1 MNRSLMV
8 SCISAL
14 LVLTLTPAAPAAAVG
29 LFTADSRQYGPSKM
43 DIVIRETERRP
54 RSSLV
59 EISIRD
65 VGSSVGSSF
74 FLLCSLRN
82 LARERGY
89 PRYIAK
95 AEDFPVRRT
104 WLVAFLSG
112 PADDPVRADRELAR
126 FNSPLPVIDLEQ
138 FAPICDRMVKTE

>member
-1 MNRSLMV
+1 MKKRVLYP
-8 SCISAL
+8 CL
-14 LVLTLTPAAPAAAVG
+14 LVLLVSVAAAAGAG
-29 LFTADSRQYGPSKM
+29 LFKVDSKQYGSAKM

-59 EISIRD
+59 EITINN

-74 FLLCSLRN
+74 FLLCSLRS

-95 AEDFPVRRT
+95 AENFPAQGT
-104 WLVAFLSG
+104 WLIAFLSRTD
-112 PADDPVRADRELAR
+112 DDPRQADRELAR
-126 FNSPLPVIDLEQ
+126 FGGSLPVIDLEQ
-138 FAPICDRMVKTE
+138 FAPICDRMVETK

>member
-1 MNRSLMV
+1 MKKRVLYP
-8 SCISAL
+8 CL
-14 LVLTLTPAAPAAAVG
+14 LVLLVSVAATAG
-29 LFTADSRQYGPSKM
+29 DELFKIDSKQYGPTKM

-59 EISIRD
+59 EIIMKNP
-65 VGSSVGSSF
+65 GSSVGSSF

-95 AEDFPVRRT
+95 AENFPVRGT
-104 WLVAFLSG
+104 WLVAFLTG
-112 PADDPVRADRELAR
+112 TDDDPRQADRELAR
-126 FNSPLPVIDLEQ
+126 FGGSLPVIDLEQ
-138 FAPICDRMVKTE
+138 FAPICDRMVETK

>member
-1 MNRSLMV
+1 
-8 SCISAL
+8 
-14 LVLTLTPAAPAAAVG
+14 
-29 LFTADSRQYGPSKM
+29 M

-59 EISIRD
+59 EITVRNP
-65 VGSSVGSSF
+65 GSSVGSSF

-95 AEDFPVRRT
+95 AENFPVRGT
-104 WLVAFLSG
+104 WLVAFLTG
-112 PADDPVRADRELAR
+112 TDDDPRQADRELAR
-126 FNSPLPVIDLEQ
+126 FGGSLPVIDLEQ
-138 FAPICDRMVKTE
+138 FAPICDRMVETK